1 MLHIVNGESTA
12 KTLKSTKNKGQIF
25 SFKDA
30 LITGPAP
37 ATKNR
42 HEFRAVRAEHL
53 AQSYGVKSSICHK
66 DLVQQDA
73 VLESTKKHDE
83 VVLWFEHDLFC
94 QLNLLYLLDWFNQAN
109 LQKTKISLINIG
121 QFPGRKNFRGLGELT
136 PDELTSLFS
145 NRELVTAAQLT
156 LASKAWQAFCS
167 PNPTGIE
174 LLLHGDTSALPALS
188 GALTDHLNR
197 FPSTTNGLGRIEKQS
212 LQFIDAGL
220 EKFAELFP
228 RFTAAENSYGLG
240 DAQLWTTLFNLSTGP
255 QPLLTLN
262 TAAADV
268 ALKPEFVKKA
278 AFKLTK
284 TGRAVL
290 AGKEDLVS
298 LNGIDQWLGG
308 VHLHGKEKV
317 WRWHD
322 PAARLA
328 LV

>member
-1 MLHIVNGESTA
+1 MLHMVNGEATA
-12 KTLKSTKNKGQIF
+12 RILERTKIKGQIF

-30 LITGPAP
+30 LISGPAP

-53 AQSYGVKSSICHK
+53 SMSYGVKSSLCQK

-73 VLESTKKHDE
+73 VLESTKRQDE

-94 QLNLLYLLDWFNQAN
+94 QLNLLYLLDWFNQAK
-109 LQKTKISLINIG
+109 LKKTCINLINIG
-121 QFPGRKNFRGLGELT
+121 RFAGRKNFRGLGELT
-136 PDELTSLFS
+136 PDELASLFS
-145 NRELVTAAQLT
+145 YREHVTGAQLT

-174 LLLHGDTSALPALS
+174 LLLHGDTSTLPALR
-188 GALTDHLNR
+188 GALADHLNR
-197 FPSTTNGLGRIEKQS
+197 FPSTSNGLGRIEQQS

-240 DAQLWTTLFNLSTGP
+240 DAQLWTTLFNLSRGP

-262 TAAADV
+262 SAAAGA
-268 ALKPEFVKKA
+268 ALRPEFAKKA
-278 AFKLTK
+278 AFRLTK

-290 AGKEDLVS
+290 AGKEDLVN
-298 LNGIDQWLGG
+298 LNGIDEWLGG
-308 VHLHGKEKV
+308 VHLHGKERV
-317 WRWHD
+317 WRWHN

-328 LV
+328 QM

>member
-1 MLHIVNGESTA
+1 MLHIVNGETTA
-12 KTLKSTKNKGQIF
+12 RILKRSKLKGEIF

-30 LITGPAP
+30 LISGPAP
-37 ATKNR
+37 VTRNR
-42 HEFRAVRAEHL
+42 HEFRAVRAEYL
-53 AQSYGVKSSICHK
+53 SQSYGVKSSISQK
-66 DLVQQDA
+66 DLVRQDA

-94 QLNLLYLLDWFNQAN
+94 QLNLLYLLDWFNQTN
-109 LQKTKISLINIG
+109 LKKTCISLINIG
-121 QFPGRKNFRGLGELT
+121 RFPSRKNFRGLGELT
-136 PDELTSLFS
+136 PDELASLFRY
-145 NRELVTAAQLT
+145 REHTTQAQLA

-174 LLLHGDTSALPALS
+174 LLLHGDTSALPTLR

-197 FPSTTNGLGRIEKQS
+197 FPSTSNGLGRIEQQS

-240 DAQLWTTLFNLSTGP
+240 DAQLWTTLFNLSRGP

-262 TAAADV
+262 SAAAGS

-284 TGRAVL
+284 TGRSVL
-290 AGKEDLVS
+290 AGKEDFVS

-317 WRWHD
+317 WRWHN

-328 LV
+328 QI